1 VIAAVIEN
9 TRLMMILMDGGS
21 GINILYKDAFDK
33 LNMDIRKL
41 HAS

>member
-1 VIAAVIEN
+1 VVTTVIEN
-9 TRLMMILMDGGS
+9 GRVTKILMEGGND
-21 GINILYKDAFDK
+21 INILYKDAFDK

>member
-1 VIAAVIEN
+1 MVTTVIEN
-9 TRLMMILMDGGS
+9 MRVTKILKDRDS

-41 HAS
+41 DAS